1 MAPRRS
7 LSVEACSKVYV
18 KSSYRNRQYGGAV
31 ARHLAAAG
39 ERKGGACGR
48 ANRDRYGAAEEGVS
62 AANSRKPSHIQYS
75 YLIAI
80 RINAEYPSFNYKFYS
95 AFYFSGINSSH

>member
-1 MAPRRS
+1 
-7 LSVEACSKVYV
+7 VYV

-62 AANSRKPSHIQYS
+62 AANSRKPSFLRVIS
-75 YLIAI
+75 NIVA
-80 RINAEYPSFNYKFYS
+80 
-95 AFYFSGINSSH
+95 